1 MINMIL
7 FYNIILILSFFLSR
21 KNYMYIYQ
29 IRTEYYFFQ
38 KIRRKYKTLK
48 QTMSTFQMKVL
59 HFTNN
64 KTLTCA
70 QL

>member
-1 MINMIL
+1 
-7 FYNIILILSFFLSR
+7 
-21 KNYMYIYQ
+21 MYIYQ